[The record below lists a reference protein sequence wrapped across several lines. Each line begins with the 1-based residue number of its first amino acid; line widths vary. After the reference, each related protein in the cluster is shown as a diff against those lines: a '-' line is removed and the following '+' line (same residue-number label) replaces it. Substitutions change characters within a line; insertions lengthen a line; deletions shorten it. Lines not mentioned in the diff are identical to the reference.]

1 MGEGGDYRKIVMCA
15 LTLSIRGA
23 TLSELGGD
31 LISYLYVKC
40 NTVAY
45 QLASLHPV
53 SAGMTD
59 LCVDKCSFALI
70 SRTVHG

>member
-23 TLSELGGD
+23 TLSEL
-31 LISYLYVKC
+31 LYVKC